1 MVARLSRR
9 DATVDRLVEQAGDAT
24 WVALRGASGVGKSQL
39 ALLLG
44 RRYSEARSWIR
55 LRDLEP
61 DQAAQRLLSAIRFK
75 SPVEQDSTGLQ
86 SRLDETLGGL
96 EPGSLLTL
104 DDVPEFSDSDLL
116 GGILV
121 SMVPTLVEVGIRFM
135 TTGVHLVPARILEML
150 PDQVRVLQAPPFT
163 TAEAKELLVSFE
175 APDHIQESNLA
186 SFLEGVTGGHPVLL
200 AAACKYLSDREW
212 AADDSTLE
220 GLLHTKYADEDV
232 NPATVRALINT
243 VEDQSARH
251 LLYRL
256 NISFR
261 SYSMEEINDLAR
273 VQPPIDAPRERLAPL
288 VGLWVQR
295 DAGGTFSVSP
305 LIRALGSSDLDRE
318 VARRCHAALAER
330 LISQSTI
337 GFFDFSQALVH
348 LNGAGDYPRL
358 AQLLLEGLMSYREL
372 PGRPQFVALGL
383 FAWEGREL
391 PAEIPLDIQFLIR
404 GQQLAVAAKQERD
417 TRVLEAD
424 FERLMARR
432 DEAHPLAVVAGNIAA
447 SQAFVVDDLPK
458 AGRYLREVAQRWRD
472 LAAIAGA
479 EEGLLLPVELADG
492 LVWLTAATIASP
504 EEVEGWISLVQDL
517 SFEERERLFQ
527 GVMGARGVVRV
538 ATALL
543 PQWRDR

>member
-1 MVARLSRR
+1 
-9 DATVDRLVEQAGDAT
+9 
-24 WVALRGASGVGKSQL
+24 
-39 ALLLG
+39 
-44 RRYSEARSWIR
+44 
-55 LRDLEP
+55 
-61 DQAAQRLLSAIRFK
+61 
-75 SPVEQDSTGLQ
+75 
-86 SRLDETLGGL
+86 LDETLGGL